1 MKRKN
6 KLYKSISFDDI
17 RRVYQKQIRINT
29 KNKLKIRRFE
39 DFYSINLARVKK
51 IIDNKSYRPGK
62 YNIFLIKEPKYRII
76 MSQNISDKLINH
88 VIAEKVLLPV
98 LDKCLIDTNVATR
111 KGKGTHY
118 GIRKLKKFL
127 HEFKGD
133 VYALKFDISKYF
145 YNINHDILLEC

>member
-51 IIDNKSYRPGK
+51 NY
-62 YNIFLIKEPKYRII
+62 
-76 MSQNISDKLINH
+76 
-88 VIAEKVLLPV
+88 
-98 LDKCLIDTNVATR
+98 
-111 KGKGTHY
+111 
-118 GIRKLKKFL
+118 
-127 HEFKGD
+127 
-133 VYALKFDISKYF
+133 
-145 YNINHDILLEC
+145 

>member
-51 IIDNKSYRPGK
+51 LLIIKVIGRE
-62 YNIFLIKEPKYRII
+62 NII
-76 MSQNISDKLINH
+76 
-88 VIAEKVLLPV
+88 
-98 LDKCLIDTNVATR
+98 
-111 KGKGTHY
+111 
-118 GIRKLKKFL
+118 
-127 HEFKGD
+127 
-133 VYALKFDISKYF
+133 YF
-145 YNINHDILLEC
+145 